1 MDEPFRELNGID
13 CHQAPAYLL
22 VQASSPAARPICLCR
37 PRPPPAED
45 PVTPCSELEIPLE
58 EQSTQP
64 SELELTRR
72 QFLAASSVFSAGVA
86 IGISP
91 AAHAQSSHNGSAAA
105 AEPVM
110 VPITISINKQ
120 QHTLTIDT
128 RTSLLDLLR
137 EHLDLTGSKKGCDH
151 GQCGACTVLM
161 DGRRIN
167 SCLTLAVAAQ
177 GAEITTIEGLGTPDN
192 LSAAQAAFLEH
203 DGFQCGYCTPGQIC
217 SATAVVEEVRRGDL
231 SVVSFETG
239 QAHPHPEIT
248 DDEIRERMSGNI
260 CRCGAY
266 PNIVTAV
273 RQLTRGG
280 AA

>member
-1 MDEPFRELNGID
+1 ML
-13 CHQAPAYLL
+13 
-22 VQASSPAARPICLCR
+22 
-37 PRPPPAED
+37 
-45 PVTPCSELEIPLE
+45 
-58 EQSTQP
+58 
-64 SELELTRR
+64 
-72 QFLAASSVFSAGVA
+72 
-86 IGISP
+86 
-91 AAHAQSSHNGSAAA
+91 
-105 AEPVM
+105 
-110 VPITISINKQ
+110 PITISINKQ
-120 QHTLTIDT
+120 QHTLSIDT

-192 LSAAQAAFLEH
+192 LSPVQAAFLQH
-203 DGFQCGYCTPGQIC
+203 DSFQCGYCTPGQIC
-217 SATAVVEEVRRGDL
+217 SATAVIEETRRGDL
-231 SVVSFETG
+231 SMVSFETG
-239 QAHPHPEIT
+239 HAHPHPEIT

-266 PNIVTAV
+266 PNIVAAV
-273 RQLTRGG
+273 RQLTRANSGG